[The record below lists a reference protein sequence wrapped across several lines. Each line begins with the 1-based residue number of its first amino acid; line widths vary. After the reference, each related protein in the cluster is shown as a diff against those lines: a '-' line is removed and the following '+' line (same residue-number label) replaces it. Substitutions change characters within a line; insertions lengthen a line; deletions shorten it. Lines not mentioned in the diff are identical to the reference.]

1 MVELL
6 KQTQYKPMSVY
17 EQVVSI
23 YAATRGHMDDVP
35 VAKIA
40 DFETRLLEFM
50 RDRKADVMNKL
61 QETKDLTS
69 EVEEGI
75 KKAIAEFKR
84 GYRA

>member
-1 MVELL
+1 
-6 KQTQYKPMSVY
+6 
-17 EQVVSI
+17 
-23 YAATRGHMDDVP
+23 
-35 VAKIA
+35 
-40 DFETRLLEFM
+40 
-50 RDRKADVMNKL
+50 MNKL